1 MIEIVEAMTTY
12 SGGVLNQF
20 QLQLD
25 AKVQNYPMFIWGQI
39 VVNLV
44 HRISPS
50 FEKNHKSL

>member
-1 MIEIVEAMTTY
+1 MIGIVEAMTTY

-44 HRISPS
+44 RRISPS